1 MMTNSNIQISV
12 SFALMSSTASAMQ
25 KYHKYIRVP
34 NKELLIYKPKKLV
47 RHDEDLQI
55 TLIDA
60 FFLPNH
66 DKLPR
71 SGKQATLSFST
82 IKMKDLWKTV

>member
-1 MMTNSNIQISV
+1 MLTNSSV
-12 SFALMSSTASAMQ
+12 HMSAGFDLISSTDFAMQ
-25 KYHKYIRVP
+25 KYKYISVS
-34 NKELLIYKPKKLV
+34 NKELFIFKPKKIV

-60 FFLPNH
+60 FFLPNR

-71 SGKQATLSFST
+71 SGKQ
-82 IKMKDLWKTV
+82 